1 MKEYQ
6 ETLDKVI
13 ASGYVEETLEKHIKA
28 AIDKSIES
36 VFKSYS
42 DVGKT
47 LERKISETA
56 LQTIEQ
62 YDFSKYITCIERV
75 ITENI
80 ENNELKAKVDV
91 ITRLISGERKYSS
104 SSFRKEFSF
113 GSTITLS
120 QFFQKYQ
127 DFISD
132 KFDRQDEPGFI
143 DVYYEY
149 DDETKMLTFG
159 ISGDEDMDLSEDDK
173 QECEK
178 VINLSYLKKI
188 ETDVEGKTIREIKS
202 FDDFDCFVLELANR
216 RISID
221 IDLLNSYTVDE
232 RVYFNDYD

>member
-6 ETLDKVI
+6 ETLDKVLK
-13 ASGYVEETLEKHIKA
+13 SGFVEETLEKNVKA
-28 AIDKSIES
+28 AIERTIGD
-36 VFKSYS
+36 VFRSYS
-42 DVGKT
+42 NVGKT
-47 LERKISETA
+47 LESKISDTA
-56 LQTIEQ
+56 LKTIEQ

-91 ITRLISGERKYSS
+91 ITRLISGERKYST

-113 GSTITLS
+113 GSTISMS

-132 KFDRQDEPGFI
+132 KFDKEDEPGFI

-149 DDETKMLTFG
+149 DAETKTLTFG
-159 ISGDEDMDLSEDDK
+159 ISGDEDVDLSDDDK

-178 VINLSYLKKI
+178 VINLSYFREI
-188 ETDVEGKTIREIKS
+188 ETDIEGKTIREIKS

-216 RISID
+216 CISTD
-221 IDLLNSYTVDE
+221 IDLDNCYSVDD
-232 RVYFNDYD
+232 RVYFNDRD